1 MDLNFYDILKHF
13 NLNLTPS
20 IYGNGHINDTYIVHS
35 QPDYILQRINKNVF
49 TNPPAVMENIQGVTE
64 FLRAKII
71 ENGGDPE
78 RETLNLIYTIDGKP
92 YYEDENGE
100 FYRVYKFIDNAVSY
114 DLVEDPSQLYSAAR
128 AFGKFQNMLADYPA
142 EKLHETIVDFHNT
155 KARFKQFT
163 DAVAKDAAGR
173 AKDVQEEIQFVLD
186 READCSVVVD
196 VIADGR
202 IPLRVTHNDTKLNNV
217 MLDYDTREAL
227 CVIDLD
233 TIMPGSALY
242 DFGDSIRFG
251 AATAAEDEQ
260 DLSKVSM
267 SLELYRTFTEGF
279 LSACGD
285 SLTEEEIKLLPI
297 GAKMMTLECGL
308 RFLTDYLKGDTYFK
322 THREGQ
328 NLDRA
333 RTQMTLVADMEAKMP
348 QMEKMIQEVLA

>member
-1 MDLNFYDILKHF
+1 MISPEKVLESYPLRGA
-13 NLNLTPS
+13 P
-20 IYGNGHINDTYIVHS
+20 IYVGRYGCGHINDTFAVACDS
-35 QPDYILQRINKNVF
+35 GCMYILQRVNSKIF
-49 TNPPAVMENIQGVTE
+49 TKPWELMENIAAVTS
-64 FLRAKII
+64 FLGERTEDPRGYLRLIPTKDGKDTCVDEEGEYWRLFPFI
-71 ENGGDPE
+71 ENSLCLQKAESPE
-78 RETLNLIYTIDGKP
+78 
-92 YYEDENGE
+92 E
-100 FYRVYKFIDNAVSY
+100 FR
-114 DLVEDPSQLYSAAR
+114 QSAI
-128 AFGKFQNMLADYPA
+128 AFGRFQKLLAQFPA
-142 EKLHETIVDFHNT
+142 AKLHEPIADFHNT
-155 KARFKQFT
+155 VDRYRQFHEALNA
-163 DAVAKDAAGR
+163 DSMDR
-173 AKDVQEEIQFVLD
+173 AKLCEKEIRFYLD
-186 READCSVVVD
+186 REPEAGAIVD
-196 VIADGR
+196 RLADGR
-202 IPLRVTHNDTKLNNV
+202 LPLRVTHNDTKLNNV
-217 MLDYDTREAL
+217 MLDFDTREAL

-285 SLTEEEIKLLPI
+285 SLTETEIKMLPI

-328 NLDRA
+328 NLDRS

-348 QMEKMIQEVLA
+348 QMEKIIQEVLQ

>member
-1 MDLNFYDILKHF
+1 MVDPKQVLQAYSLRG
-13 NLNLTPS
+13 TP
-20 IYGNGHINDTYIVHS
+20 IFVDRYGCGHINDTFAVACDS
-35 QPDYILQRINKNVF
+35 GCMYILQRVNSKIF
-49 TNPPAVMENIQGVTE
+49 TKPWELMENIEAVTT
-64 FLRAKII
+64 FLR
-71 ENGGDPE
+71 ERTEDP
-78 RETLNLIYTIDGKP
+78 RGCLSLVPTKDGKATFV
-92 YYEDENGE
+92 DEEGE
-100 FYRVYKFIDNAVSY
+100 YWRVFPFITDSICLQKAESPEEFRQSAV
-114 DLVEDPSQLYSAAR
+114 
-128 AFGKFQNMLADYPA
+128 AFGRFQKTLAQFPA
-142 EKLHETIVDFHNT
+142 AKLHEPIANFHNT
-155 KARFKQFT
+155 VDRYRQFHEALDADPMGRRALCEKEIRFY
-163 DAVAKDAAGR
+163 
-173 AKDVQEEIQFVLD
+173 LD
-186 READCSVVVD
+186 RETEAGSIVD
-196 VIADGR
+196 RLADGR
-202 IPLRVTHNDTKLNNV
+202 LPLRVTHNDTKLNNV